1 MESFKKLGI
10 SQELLRSIEEA
21 GFKEP
26 SDIQKKTIPLVLAGK
41 DVIGGS
47 ATGSGKTLAFGAA
60 IIDKIKKGNGIKSL
74 ILTPTREL
82 AEQVCKTLQYFSKF
96 KGLNVISV
104 YGGVDIKPQ
113 ERAINRAD
121 VLVGTPGRI
130 LDHLDRRSLKL
141 DNVKILVLD
150 EADRMLDMGFI
161 EDVLKI
167 ISYCPIER
175 QTLLFSATISPDIEH
190 LVRKHMKSPV
200 MVEVESYV
208 DPSLLEQV
216 YYDVRPDM
224 KFSLLVHL
232 LKQEHS
238 GLVMIFCNTRNNADF
253 IAKNL
258 NRYGIEAVAIHGG
271 LNQNRRTKIMEHFH
285 NKKVYV
291 LICTDVAARGLDI
304 KGVSHVYNYDSPGT
318 SKEYIH
324 RVGRTARAG
333 KEGKAIS
340 LVAQRDYENFAR
352 VVENKEYNIQRME
365 LPEFEKIFVKFDMQG
380 GKGFSGSRRGSG
392 RGFRRERSYTGGRSG
407 GRGFDGGGSRFGS
420 SGRFGNR
427 NSEKSAGRRSSRS
440 FGRSPLRRY

>member
-392 RGFRRERSYTGGRSG
+392 RGFRRERSYTGGGSG